1 MRHNKLGDNPASSI
15 DCYFW
20 SGRTFV
26 AISSRMSIANILV
39 ILLHFRNGAFVA
51 FIPRRAAASAAGA
64 AVMVAGVTRGRFFGG
79 GGIRNKI
86 DLRLGRRKSHLSLLI
101 HSIAVGVGPK
111 FISRSSFRFDGQS
124 ARDKPRFRADRIV

>member
-1 MRHNKLGDNPASSI
+1 MYVAFTLRRRASS
-15 DCYFW
+15 
-20 SGRTFV
+20 
-26 AISSRMSIANILV
+26 
-39 ILLHFRNGAFVA
+39 
-51 FIPRRAAASAAGA
+51 A
-64 AVMVAGVTRGRFFGG
+64 AVAVAMAAVAGGVTRGRFFGG